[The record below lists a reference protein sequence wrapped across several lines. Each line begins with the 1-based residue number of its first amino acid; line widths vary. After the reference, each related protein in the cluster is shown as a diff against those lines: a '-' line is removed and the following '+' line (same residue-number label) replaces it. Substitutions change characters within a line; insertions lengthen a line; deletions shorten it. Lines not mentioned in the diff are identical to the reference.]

1 MKPEC
6 EMESLYYET
15 FEAEATI
22 KDDRE
27 LQEDSG
33 RGLYYGLVFSV
44 PLWVVVF
51 GLVAAVLN

>member
-1 MKPEC
+1 
-6 EMESLYYET
+6 METLYYET
-15 FEAEATI
+15 FEAEATV
-22 KDDRE
+22 KNDRG

-44 PLWVVVF
+44 PLWLVVI